1 MMKTLIERV
10 KKNKNIYAFLF
21 CFCILPSVNSNAQ
34 TVEEIIAS
42 YFNATGSEKL
52 LDVQTITTRG
62 TLRQGGFEIPIVTYN
77 KRPNKVKIE
86 GLFQDIKFIES
97 FNGETGWT
105 YNPFRGNTEPVPLS
119 PEYLEILKDRADID
133 GLLYNFAEKGYE
145 ISLLDPVNVGD
156 KLADVLL
163 LTKPDK
169 STMTYFIDS
178 ETSVVIKIVSNIKID
193 GVASEI
199 ENIFSDYRFVDEI
212 LFPFSI
218 DVTSGGQL
226 FIEYDYSIIVL
237 DKEIDDSIFEIPETK

>member
-86 GLFQDIKFIES
+86 GLFQDMKFIES

-105 YNPFRGNTEPVPLS
+105 YNPFRGDKEPVPLS

-133 GLLYNFAEKGYE
+133 GLLYNYAQKGYE

>member
-1 MMKTLIERV
+1 MIKTSTELI

-42 YFNATGSEKL
+42 HFKATGSEKL

-62 TLRQGGFEIPIVTYN
+62 TLRQGGFEIPIVTFN

-86 GLFQDIKFIES
+86 GLFQDVKFIES

-133 GLLYNFAEKGYE
+133 GLLYNYTEKGYAL
-145 ISLLDPVNVGD
+145 SLLDPVIIGD
-156 KLADVLL
+156 MLTDVLL
-163 LTKPDK
+163 LTKPDE
-169 STMTYFIDS
+169 SSITYFIDS
-178 ETSVVIKIVSNIKID
+178 EADVVIKTISKINVD
-193 GVASEI
+193 GVESEF
-199 ENIFSDYRFVDEI
+199 ETIFSDYRFVDEI

-218 DVTSGGQL
+218 DVMSLGQL
-226 FIEYDYSIIVL
+226 LIEYDYSIIVL
-237 DKEIDDSIFEIPETK
+237 DKEVDDSIFEMPGTE